1 MSSPLAQLR
10 TQLATQALEA
20 LGLPVDAAGVEA
32 VARQIRAPEPERGD
46 LALPCFELAKRAATT
61 PPAAA
66 VKVAETLGA
75 ATGPVFSKVEAAG
88 PYVNVRLAVPALAQ
102 AIVPGARQP
111 DYGAGDEGTG
121 KTVVIDF
128 SSPNIAKPLAFHHI
142 RSTVIGAAIGR
153 LHAKRGWKVVGINY
167 LGDWGKQFG
176 LLATGFARYGDPAR
190 RDDAKHL
197 VEVYVKANQE
207 ADVEGLRAKAGA
219 PAAARKL
226 VADVEAAR
234 AALKPGDAKAEK
246 KVKGLEKKLRAEQ
259 GLPESDARDPV
270 TAAGEWLAKL
280 DAAAAQATAALP
292 AAEARDQEAR
302 LFFKR
307 IEDGEPA
314 AVAEWKLFR
323 EASLREFQVIYARMG
338 VAFTHFEGESFYN
351 GVLKET
357 VAKVSEKPG
366 TKMSEGAKI
375 VDLPYKEGE
384 PPVLLETRD
393 GTTLYVTRDIAAAID
408 RHARFGFERSLYVV
422 AQDQAFHFA
431 QLIRTLGAM
440 GFEWSSKMAH
450 VPFGRVHG
458 MSTRRG
464 NVVFLDEVL
473 DEAVGMAREICES
486 SDRIERAT
494 LDQTVEA
501 VGVGAIVFGDL
512 KNLRAS
518 DYTFKKED
526 VINFEGHTGPYVQY
540 SHARVSSILRKAG
553 GAPATAELSRLVLDE
568 ERAVLMALARMPE
581 AIAEA
586 TDAYEPSLVTRAL
599 LDVAQAM
606 SHYLTSGN
614 KDRSK
619 RVLVEDDAQ
628 LRDARLA
635 LVDAARNTFAVA
647 LGLLGLRAPES
658 M

>member
-1 MSSPLAQLR
+1 MTSPLAQLR

-20 LGLPVDAAGVEA
+20 LGLPVDSAGVEA

-46 LALPCFELAKRAATT
+46 LALPCFELAKRAAST
-61 PPAAA
+61 PPAVAL
-66 VKVAETLGA
+66 KVAETLGA
-75 ATGPVFSKVEAAG
+75 TAGAVFSKVEAAG
-88 PYVNVRLAVPALAQ
+88 PYVNVHIAVPALAR
-102 AIVPGARQP
+102 AIVPAARAA
-111 DYGAGDEGTG
+111 DFGAGTEGSG

-176 LLATGFARYGDPAR
+176 LLATGFARHGDPAR
-190 RDDAKHL
+190 RADAKHL

-207 ADVEGLRAKAGA
+207 ADVEGLRGKIAA
-219 PAAARKL
+219 PAVARKL

-234 AALKPGDAKAEK
+234 AAVKPGDAKAEK
-246 KVKGLEKKLRAEQ
+246 KVKGLEKKLRSEQ
-259 GLPESDARDPV
+259 GLPEADARDPV
-270 TAAGEWLAKL
+270 VAAAEWIATLE
-280 DAAAAQATAALP
+280 AAAAQAQAALP

-307 IEDGEPA
+307 IEEGEPA
-314 AVAEWKLFR
+314 AVEEWKLFR
-323 EASLREFQVIYARMG
+323 EASLREFQAIYARMG

-351 GVLKET
+351 GVLKQT
-357 VAKVSEKPG
+357 VAKVTEKPG

-393 GTTLYVTRDIAAAID
+393 GTTLYITRDIAAAID
-408 RHARFGFERSLYVV
+408 RQARFGFERSLYVV

-440 GFEWSSKMAH
+440 GFDWASKMAH

-473 DEAVGMAREICES
+473 DEAVAMAREICEA
-486 SDRIERAT
+486 SDRIDRAT

-512 KNLRAS
+512 KNLRTS

-526 VINFEGHTGPYVQY
+526 VVNFEGHTGPYVQY
-540 SHARVSSILRKAG
+540 SHARVSSILRKGG
-553 GAPATAELSRLVLDE
+553 GAPAEADLSRLVMDE

-614 KDRSK
+614 KDRGK
-619 RVLVEDDAQ
+619 RVLVEDDAA

-635 LVDAARNTFAVA
+635 LVDAARNTFAVG
-647 LGLLGLRAPES
+647 LGLLGLKAPES